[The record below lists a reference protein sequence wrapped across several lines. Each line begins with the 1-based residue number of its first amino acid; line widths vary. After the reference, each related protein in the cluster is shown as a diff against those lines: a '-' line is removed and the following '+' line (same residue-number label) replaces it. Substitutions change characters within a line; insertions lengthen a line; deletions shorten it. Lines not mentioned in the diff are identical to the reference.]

1 MQSRGRKLL
10 AWTEV
15 GRVRVRVRGR
25 GRGRG
30 RGVRYSSPNPRSF
43 IWGSAGCEK
52 SKGGNPGSPD
62 ILTRRWSCCLAKL
75 PEATVTRWRAWKKKK
90 AMKIQWNRVSEIA
103 FEVMEIQKTKRRF
116 KSRWQAWH
124 GDQTMKGNVFKTMPT
139 FDRVSLKRKKIR
151 NRGN

>member
-15 GRVRVRVRGR
+15 GRVR

-52 SKGGNPGSPD
+52 IKGWEPRKSWYTYPQVELLLGQTARSYCYS
-62 ILTRRWSCCLAKL
+62 LKSL
-75 PEATVTRWRAWKKKK
+75 EKKK

-124 GDQTMKGNVFKTMPT
+124 GNQTMKGNVFKTMPT

>member
-15 GRVRVRVRGR
+15 GRVR

-30 RGVRYSSPNPRSF
+30 RGVRYFSPNPRSF
-43 IWGSAGCEK
+43 IWGSAGCEGTPEVLIYLPA
-52 SKGGNPGSPD
+52 GGAVAWPNWPKLLLLAEEPG
-62 ILTRRWSCCLAKL
+62 
-75 PEATVTRWRAWKKKK
+75 KKKK
-90 AMKIQWNRVSEIA
+90 AMKIQWNRVSETA
-103 FEVMEIQKTKRRF
+103 FEVIEIQKTKRRF

-139 FDRVSLKRKKIR
+139 FDRVSLKKKKIR